1 MKKNQIKKYEVDL
14 FNQLAFDGEYDLAPN
29 ELYSFILDFLASSG
43 IRVKGEL
50 LEAGCGNGSF
60 SKALF
65 SDNKG
70 LVTTGVDIS
79 PEMVKRANGS
89 RSRNYTAIVG
99 DLENNKLF
107 KRNKFDAVLC
117 SLILHHFPSIDNLL
131 SNLDSWTKDDSFVI
145 GIEPNGQNLTA
156 RISRLIRL
164 MVEFVFGKEYLI
176 KSKMATPNEVNHSF
190 NEYQRV
196 FIENNFEIVKCQ
208 YFYVEPNLKVDF
220 SIGSLRTLFSRFLK
234 LAFPNSKISMTNLI
248 FVAKKRI

>member
-1 MKKNQIKKYEVDL
+1 M
-14 FNQLAFDGEYDLAPN
+14 
-29 ELYSFILDFLASSG
+29 DFLASSG

-50 LEAGCGNGSF
+50 LEARCGNGSF

-176 KSKMATPNEVNHSF
+176 KSKMATPNE
-190 NEYQRV
+190 RV
-196 FIENNFEIVKCQ
+196 FIENNFDIVKCQ